1 MTVVDLSSEQ
11 LIAAL
16 RLPAEASVGQ
26 RIPKK
31 LLAENLTS
39 RGTATSADRKL
50 LQEQIEEVTWVAA
63 LKPSNAG
70 IPAYQDEVRS
80 YLELAVLNV
89 RLRQSGQLDRDPAKV
104 SPSVARLAELVHR
117 AIPYPVLLVL
127 DDGSR
132 LYLSLVH
139 IRWAQKEAD
148 KAVLDGDM
156 VQGIFVRNGQTVPS
170 LMDADT
176 VNAFITAMDLSKQP
190 RADLLT
196 LYQGWMDTLSAWQ
209 AAAVTGHFECVSP
222 QQATARRAAL
232 RRCHEL
238 DAQIS
243 SLRVAASKEKQM
255 ARQVAANLEIKALM
269 AERLQAVNSLKG
281 TQ

>member
-1 MTVVDLSSEQ
+1 MSVVDLSSEQ
-11 LIAAL
+11 LISAL
-16 RLPAEASVGQ
+16 RLPTEASVGQ
-26 RIPKK
+26 RVPKK
-31 LLAENLTS
+31 MLADNLTS

-50 LQEQIEEVTWVAA
+50 LQEQIDEVTWVAA
-63 LKPSNAG
+63 LKPTNAG
-70 IPAYQDEVRS
+70 IPVYQDEVRS

-89 RLRQSGQLDRDPAKV
+89 RLRAVSQLDPNPAKV

-117 AIPYPVLLVL
+117 AIPYPVLLIL
-127 DDGSR
+127 DDGAR
-132 LYLSLVH
+132 IYLSLVH

-148 KAVLDGDM
+148 KAVLDGDLI
-156 VQGIFVRNGQTVPS
+156 QGVFVRNGSATAS
-170 LMDADT
+170 MMDTST
-176 VNAFITAMDLSKQP
+176 VNAFINAVDLSKQP
-190 RADLLT
+190 RSDLFV

-209 AAAVTGHFECVSP
+209 AAAVTGRFECVSP

-243 SLRVAASKEKQM
+243 SLRAAASKEKQM

-269 AERLQAVNSLKG
+269 AERQQAANSL
-281 TQ
+281 

>member
-16 RLPAEASVGQ
+16 RLPAEATVSQ
-26 RIPKK
+26 RVPKK
-31 LLAENLTS
+31 MLAENLTS
-39 RGTATSADRKL
+39 RGMATSADRKL
-50 LQEQIEEVTWVAA
+50 LQEQIDEVTWVAA

-70 IPAYQDEVRS
+70 IPVYQDEVRS
-80 YLELAVLNV
+80 YLELAVLSV
-89 RLRQSGQLDRDPAKV
+89 RLRQGSQLDSQAAKV

-127 DDGSR
+127 DDGTR
-132 LYLSLVH
+132 VYLSLVH

-148 KAVLDGDM
+148 KAMLDGDLI
-156 VQGIFVRNGQTVPS
+156 QGVFVCKGSTAASV
-170 LMDADT
+170 MDAGT
-176 VNAFITAMDLSKQP
+176 VNAFINAMDLSKQP
-190 RADLLT
+190 RTDLLT

-209 AAAVTGHFECVSP
+209 AAAVTGRFECVSP

-243 SLRVAASKEKQM
+243 SLRAAASKEKQM
-255 ARQVAANLEIKALM
+255 ARQVATNLEIKALL
-269 AERLQAVNSLKG
+269 AERLQAANSL
-281 TQ
+281 

>member
-1 MTVVDLSSEQ
+1 MSMVDLSSEQ
-11 LIAAL
+11 LISAL
-16 RLPAEASVGQ
+16 CLPAGATVGQ
-26 RIPKK
+26 RVPKK
-31 LLAENLTS
+31 MLAENLTS

-50 LQEQIEEVTWVAA
+50 LQEQIDEVTWVAA
-63 LKPSNAG
+63 LKPTNAG
-70 IPAYQDEVRS
+70 IPVYQDEVRS
-80 YLELAVLNV
+80 YLELAVLSV
-89 RLRQSGQLDRDPAKV
+89 RLRDGSQLAPIPAKV

-127 DDGSR
+127 DDNAR

-148 KAVLDGDM
+148 KAVLDGDLI
-156 VQGIFVRNGQTVPS
+156 QGVFVHNGSPAASV
-170 LMDADT
+170 MDADT
-176 VNAFITAMDLSKQP
+176 VNAFINAMDLSKQP
-190 RADLLT
+190 RTDLLT

-209 AAAVTGHFECVSP
+209 AAAVTGRFECVSP

-243 SLRVAASKEKQM
+243 SLRAAASKEKQM

-269 AERLQAVNSLKG
+269 AERQQAANSL
-281 TQ
+281 

>member
-1 MTVVDLSSEQ
+1 MNGVDLTSEQ
-11 LIAAL
+11 LISAL

-31 LLAENLTS
+31 MLAENLTS

-89 RLRQSGQLDRDPAKV
+89 RLRQGSQLDVKAAKV
-104 SPSVARLAELVHR
+104 SPSVVRLAELVHR

-127 DDGSR
+127 DDGAR

-148 KAVLDGDM
+148 KTVLDGEMIQAVLSRDR
-156 VQGIFVRNGQTVPS
+156 QAPLAAS
-170 LMDADT
+170 ADT
-176 VNAFITAMDLSKQP
+176 LSGFFAALDLSQQQ
-190 RADLLT
+190 RSDLFS
-196 LYQGWMDTLSAWQ
+196 LYQGWMDVVLALQTAS
-209 AAAVTGHFECVSP
+209 VTGRFAVSESRE
-222 QQATARRAAL
+222 QAEARHQALLELKRLQAEIGRLRGIATKEHQLARRV
-232 RRCHEL
+232 E
-238 DAQIS
+238 I
-243 SLRVAASKEKQM
+243 
-255 ARQVAANLEIKALM
+255 NLEIKRIQGKL
-269 AERLQAVNSLKG
+269 EVTLGQL
-281 TQ
+281 

>member
-1 MTVVDLSSEQ
+1 MSMVDLSSEQ
-11 LIAAL
+11 LISAL
-16 RLPAEASVGQ
+16 RLPAEATVGQ
-26 RIPKK
+26 RVPQKM
-31 LLAENLTS
+31 LAENLTS

-50 LQEQIEEVTWVAA
+50 LQEQIDEVTWVAA
-63 LKPSNAG
+63 LKPTNAG
-70 IPAYQDEVRS
+70 IPVYQDEVRS
-80 YLELAVLNV
+80 YLELAVLSV
-89 RLRQSGQLDRDPAKV
+89 RLRESSQLAPIPAKV

-127 DDGSR
+127 DDDAR

-148 KAVLDGDM
+148 KAVLDGDLI
-156 VQGIFVRNGQTVPS
+156 QGVFVHNGSPAASV
-170 LMDADT
+170 MDADT
-176 VNAFITAMDLSKQP
+176 VNAFINAMDLSKQP
-190 RADLLT
+190 RTDLLT

-209 AAAVTGHFECVSP
+209 AAAVTGRFECVSP

-243 SLRVAASKEKQM
+243 SLRAAASKEKQM

-269 AERLQAVNSLKG
+269 AERQQAANSL
-281 TQ
+281 

>member
-16 RLPAEASVGQ
+16 RLPAEATVGQ
-26 RIPKK
+26 RVPKK
-31 LLAENLTS
+31 MLAENLTS

-50 LQEQIEEVTWVAA
+50 LQEQIDEVTWVAA

-70 IPAYQDEVRS
+70 IPVYQDEVRS
-80 YLELAVLNV
+80 YLELAVLSV
-89 RLRQSGQLDRDPAKV
+89 RLRERSQLDPNPAKV
-104 SPSVARLAELVHR
+104 SPSVAPNFARIAELVHR

-127 DDGSR
+127 DDGAS

-148 KAVLDGDM
+148 KAVLDGDLI
-156 VQGIFVRNGQTVPS
+156 QGVFVRNGSTAASV
-170 LMDADT
+170 MDAGT
-176 VNAFITAMDLSKQP
+176 VNAFINTMDLSKQP
-190 RADLLT
+190 RTNLLT

-209 AAAVTGHFECVSP
+209 AAAVTGRFECVSP

-238 DAQIS
+238 DVQIS
-243 SLRVAASKEKQM
+243 SLRTAASKEKQM

-269 AERLQAVNSLKG
+269 AERQQAANSL
-281 TQ
+281 

>member
-1 MTVVDLSSEQ
+1 MSVVDLSSEQ
-11 LIAAL
+11 LISAL
-16 RLPAEASVGQ
+16 RLPAEATVGQ
-26 RIPKK
+26 RVPKK
-31 LLAENLTS
+31 MLAENLTS
-39 RGTATSADRKL
+39 RSTATSADRKL
-50 LQEQIEEVTWVAA
+50 LHEQIEEVTWVAA
-63 LKPSNAG
+63 LKPTNAG
-70 IPAYQDEVRS
+70 IPVYQDEVRS
-80 YLELAVLNV
+80 YLELAVLSV
-89 RLRQSGQLDRDPAKV
+89 RLREGSQLAPIPAKV

-127 DDGSR
+127 DDNAR

-148 KAVLDGDM
+148 KAVLDGDLI
-156 VQGIFVRNGQTVPS
+156 QGVFVHNGSPAASV
-170 LMDADT
+170 MDADT
-176 VNAFITAMDLSKQP
+176 VNAFINAMDLSKQP
-190 RADLLT
+190 RTDLLT

-209 AAAVTGHFECVSP
+209 AAAVTGRFECVSP

-243 SLRVAASKEKQM
+243 SLRAAASKEKQM

-269 AERLQAVNSLKG
+269 AERQQAANSL
-281 TQ
+281 

>member
-1 MTVVDLSSEQ
+1 MSVVDLSSEQ
-11 LIAAL
+11 LISAL
-16 RLPAEASVGQ
+16 CLPAEATVGQ
-26 RIPKK
+26 RVPKK
-31 LLAENLTS
+31 MLTENLTS

-50 LQEQIEEVTWVAA
+50 LQEQIDEVTWVAA
-63 LKPSNAG
+63 LKPTNAG
-70 IPAYQDEVRS
+70 IPVYQDEVRS
-80 YLELAVLNV
+80 YLELAVLSV
-89 RLRQSGQLDRDPAKV
+89 RLREGSQLAPIPAKV

-117 AIPYPVLLVL
+117 AIPYPVLLIL
-127 DDGSR
+127 DDGAR

-148 KAVLDGDM
+148 KAVLDGDLI
-156 VQGIFVRNGQTVPS
+156 QGVFVHNGSPAASV
-170 LMDADT
+170 MDADT
-176 VNAFITAMDLSKQP
+176 VNAFINAMDLSKQP
-190 RADLLT
+190 RTDLLT

-209 AAAVTGHFECVSP
+209 AAAVTGRFECVSP

-243 SLRVAASKEKQM
+243 SLRAAASKEKQM

-269 AERLQAVNSLKG
+269 AERQQAANSL
-281 TQ
+281 

>member
-1 MTVVDLSSEQ
+1 MSVVDLSSEQ
-11 LIAAL
+11 LISAL
-16 RLPAEASVGQ
+16 CLPAEATVGQ
-26 RIPKK
+26 RVPKK
-31 LLAENLTS
+31 MLAENLTS
-39 RGTATSADRKL
+39 RGMATSADRKL
-50 LQEQIEEVTWVAA
+50 LHEQIEEVTWVAA
-63 LKPSNAG
+63 LKPTNAG
-70 IPAYQDEVRS
+70 IPVYQDEVRS
-80 YLELAVLNV
+80 YLELAVLSV
-89 RLRQSGQLDRDPAKV
+89 RLREGSQLAPIPAKV

-127 DDGSR
+127 DDDAR

-148 KAVLDGDM
+148 KAVLDGDLI
-156 VQGIFVRNGQTVPS
+156 QGVFVHNGSPAASV
-170 LMDADT
+170 MDADT
-176 VNAFITAMDLSKQP
+176 VNAFINAMDLSKQP
-190 RADLLT
+190 RTDLLT

-209 AAAVTGHFECVSP
+209 AAAVTGRFECVSP

-243 SLRVAASKEKQM
+243 SLRAAASKEKQM

-269 AERLQAVNSLKG
+269 AERQQAANSL
-281 TQ
+281 

>member
-1 MTVVDLSSEQ
+1 MTGGDLSSEQ
-11 LIAAL
+11 LISAL

-26 RIPKK
+26 RVPKK
-31 LLAENLTS
+31 MLAENLTS

-50 LQEQIEEVTWVAA
+50 LQEQVEEVTWVAA
-63 LKPSNAG
+63 LKPTNAG
-70 IPAYQDEVRS
+70 IPVYQDDVRS
-80 YLELAVLNV
+80 YLELAVLSA
-89 RLRQSGQLDRDPAKV
+89 RLRQGGQLDANPAKV

-127 DDGSR
+127 DDGAR

-148 KAVLDGDM
+148 KTVLDGDLI
-156 VQGIFVRNGQTVPS
+156 QGVFVRSGVS
-170 LMDADT
+170 SSAMDADT
-176 VNAFITAMDLSKQP
+176 VNAFIDAVDMSKQP
-190 RADLLT
+190 RTDLLT

-209 AAAVTGHFECVSP
+209 AAAVTGRFECVSP

-243 SLRVAASKEKQM
+243 SLRAAASKEKQM
-255 ARQVAANLEIKALM
+255 ARQVAANLEIKALL
-269 AERLQAVNSLKG
+269 AERQQAAHSL
-281 TQ
+281 

>member
-1 MTVVDLSSEQ
+1 MSVVDLSSEQ
-11 LIAAL
+11 LISAL
-16 RLPAEASVGQ
+16 RLPAEATVGQ
-26 RIPKK
+26 RVPKK
-31 LLAENLTS
+31 MLAENLTS
-39 RGTATSADRKL
+39 RSTATSADRKL
-50 LQEQIEEVTWVAA
+50 LHEQIEEVTWVAA
-63 LKPSNAG
+63 LKPTNAG
-70 IPAYQDEVRS
+70 IPVYQDEVRS
-80 YLELAVLNV
+80 YLELAVLSV
-89 RLRQSGQLDRDPAKV
+89 RLREGSQLAPIPAKV

-127 DDGSR
+127 DDNAR

-148 KAVLDGDM
+148 KAVLDGDLI
-156 VQGIFVRNGQTVPS
+156 QGVFVHNGSPAASV
-170 LMDADT
+170 MDADT
-176 VNAFITAMDLSKQP
+176 VNAFINAMGLSKQP
-190 RADLLT
+190 RTDLLT

-209 AAAVTGHFECVSP
+209 AAAVTGRFECVSP

-243 SLRVAASKEKQM
+243 SLRAAASKEKQM

-269 AERLQAVNSLKG
+269 AERQQALNSL
-281 TQ
+281 

>member
-1 MTVVDLSSEQ
+1 MSVVDLSSEQ

-16 RLPAEASVGQ
+16 RLPAEATVGQ
-26 RIPKK
+26 RVPKK
-31 LLAENLTS
+31 MLAENLTS

-50 LQEQIEEVTWVAA
+50 LQEQIDEVTWVAA
-63 LKPSNAG
+63 LKPTNAG
-70 IPAYQDEVRS
+70 IPLYQDEVRS

-89 RLRQSGQLDRDPAKV
+89 RLRRGSLLDPNPAKV
-104 SPSVARLAELVHR
+104 SPSMARLAELVHR

-127 DDGSR
+127 DGGER
-132 LYLSLVH
+132 LYLSLAH

-148 KAVLDGDM
+148 KTVLDGDLI
-156 VQGIFVRNGQTVPS
+156 QGVFVHNGSTAASV
-170 LMDADT
+170 MDAET
-176 VNAFITAMDLSKQP
+176 VNAFLNAMDLSKQP
-190 RADLLT
+190 RTDLLT

-209 AAAVTGHFECVSP
+209 VAAVTGRFECVSP

-243 SLRVAASKEKQM
+243 SLRVAACKEKQM

-269 AERLQAVNSLKG
+269 AERQQAANSL
-281 TQ
+281 

>member
-1 MTVVDLSSEQ
+1 MSVVDLSSEQ
-11 LIAAL
+11 LISAL
-16 RLPAEASVGQ
+16 RLPAEATVGQ
-26 RIPKK
+26 RVPKK
-31 LLAENLTS
+31 MLAENLTS
-39 RGTATSADRKL
+39 RSTATSADRKL
-50 LQEQIEEVTWVAA
+50 LHEQIEEVTWVAA
-63 LKPSNAG
+63 LKPTNAG
-70 IPAYQDEVRS
+70 IPVYQDEVRS
-80 YLELAVLNV
+80 YLELAVLSV
-89 RLRQSGQLDRDPAKV
+89 RLREGSQIAPIPAKV

-127 DDGSR
+127 DDNAR

-148 KAVLDGDM
+148 KAVLDGDLI
-156 VQGIFVRNGQTVPS
+156 QGVFVHNGSPAASV
-170 LMDADT
+170 MDADT
-176 VNAFITAMDLSKQP
+176 VNAFINAMDLSKQP
-190 RADLLT
+190 RTDLLT

-209 AAAVTGHFECVSP
+209 AAAVTGRFECVSP

-243 SLRVAASKEKQM
+243 SLRAAASKEKQM

-269 AERLQAVNSLKG
+269 AERQQAANSL
-281 TQ
+281 

>member
-1 MTVVDLSSEQ
+1 M
-11 LIAAL
+11 
-16 RLPAEASVGQ
+16 
-26 RIPKK
+26 
-31 LLAENLTS
+31 LAENLTS

-50 LQEQIEEVTWVAA
+50 LQEQIDEVTWVAA
-63 LKPSNAG
+63 LKPTNAG
-70 IPAYQDEVRS
+70 IPVYQDEVRS
-80 YLELAVLNV
+80 YLELAVLSV
-89 RLRQSGQLDRDPAKV
+89 RLRDGSQLAPIPAKV

-127 DDGSR
+127 DDNAR

-148 KAVLDGDM
+148 KVVLDGDLI
-156 VQGIFVRNGQTVPS
+156 QGVFVHNGSPAASV
-170 LMDADT
+170 MDADT
-176 VNAFITAMDLSKQP
+176 VNAFINAMDLSKQP
-190 RADLLT
+190 RTDLLT

-209 AAAVTGHFECVSP
+209 AAAVTGRFECVSP

-243 SLRVAASKEKQM
+243 SLRAAASKEKQM

-269 AERLQAVNSLKG
+269 AERQQAANSL
-281 TQ
+281 

>member
-1 MTVVDLSSEQ
+1 MSMVDLSSEQ
-11 LIAAL
+11 LISAL
-16 RLPAEASVGQ
+16 CLPAGATVGQ
-26 RIPKK
+26 RVPKK
-31 LLAENLTS
+31 MLAENLTS

-50 LQEQIEEVTWVAA
+50 LQEQIDEVTWVAA
-63 LKPSNAG
+63 LKPTNAG
-70 IPAYQDEVRS
+70 IPLYQDEVRS
-80 YLELAVLNV
+80 YLELAVLSV
-89 RLRQSGQLDRDPAKV
+89 RLRDGSQLAPIPAKV

-127 DDGSR
+127 DDNAR

-148 KAVLDGDM
+148 KVVLDGDLI
-156 VQGIFVRNGQTVPS
+156 QGVFVHNGSPAASV
-170 LMDADT
+170 MDADT
-176 VNAFITAMDLSKQP
+176 VNAFINAMDLSKQP
-190 RADLLT
+190 RTDLLT

-209 AAAVTGHFECVSP
+209 AAAVTGRFECVSP

-243 SLRVAASKEKQM
+243 SLRAAASKEKQM

-269 AERLQAVNSLKG
+269 AERQQAANSL
-281 TQ
+281 

>member
-1 MTVVDLSSEQ
+1 MTGGDLSSEQ
-11 LIAAL
+11 LISAL
-16 RLPAEASVGQ
+16 RLPAEATVGQ
-26 RIPKK
+26 RVPKK
-31 LLAENLTS
+31 MLAENLTS

-50 LQEQIEEVTWVAA
+50 LQEQIDEITWVAA
-63 LKPSNAG
+63 LKPTNAG
-70 IPAYQDEVRS
+70 IPEYQDEVRS
-80 YLELAVLNV
+80 YLELAVLSL
-89 RLRQSGQLDRDPAKV
+89 RLRQGGQFDANPAKV

-139 IRWAQKEAD
+139 IRWAQKEAE
-148 KAVLDGDM
+148 KSVLDGDLI
-156 VQGIFVRNGQTVPS
+156 QGVFVRNGPAAASV
-170 LMDADT
+170 MDAGT
-176 VNAFITAMDLSKQP
+176 VDAFINAMDLSKQP
-190 RADLLT
+190 RTDLLT

-209 AAAVTGHFECVSP
+209 AAAVTGRFECVGP

-238 DAQIS
+238 DVQIS
-243 SLRVAASKEKQM
+243 SLRAVASKEKQM

-269 AERLQAVNSLKG
+269 AERQQALNSL
-281 TQ
+281 

>member
-16 RLPAEASVGQ
+16 RLPAEATVDQ
-26 RIPKK
+26 RVPKK
-31 LLAENLTS
+31 MLAENLSS
-39 RGTATSADRKL
+39 RSTATSADRKL
-50 LQEQIEEVTWVAA
+50 LQEQIDEITWVAA
-63 LKPSNAG
+63 LKPTNAG
-70 IPAYQDEVRS
+70 IPVYQDEVRG
-80 YLELAVLNV
+80 YLELAVLSV
-89 RLRQSGQLDRDPAKV
+89 RLRQGSQLDAKAAKV
-104 SPSVARLAELVHR
+104 SPNVARLAELVHR

-127 DDGSR
+127 DDEAH

-148 KAVLDGDM
+148 KAVLDGDLI
-156 VQGIFVRNGQTVPS
+156 QGVFVRNVSTAASV
-170 LMDADT
+170 MDAGT
-176 VNAFITAMDLSKQP
+176 VKAFINAMDLSKQP
-190 RADLLT
+190 RTDLLT

-209 AAAVTGHFECVSP
+209 AAAVTGRFECVNP

-243 SLRVAASKEKQM
+243 SLRAAASKEKQM

-269 AERLQAVNSLKG
+269 AERQQAASSL
-281 TQ
+281 

>member
-1 MTVVDLSSEQ
+1 MSMVDLSSEQ
-11 LIAAL
+11 LISAL
-16 RLPAEASVGQ
+16 RLPAEATVGQ
-26 RIPKK
+26 RVPKK
-31 LLAENLTS
+31 MLAENLTS

-50 LQEQIEEVTWVAA
+50 LQEQIDEVTWVAA
-63 LKPSNAG
+63 LKPTNAG
-70 IPAYQDEVRS
+70 IPVYQDEVRS
-80 YLELAVLNV
+80 YLELAVLSV
-89 RLRQSGQLDRDPAKV
+89 RLRESSQLAPIPAKV

-127 DDGSR
+127 DDNAR

-148 KAVLDGDM
+148 KAVLDGDLI
-156 VQGIFVRNGQTVPS
+156 QGVFVHNGSPAASV
-170 LMDADT
+170 MDADT
-176 VNAFITAMDLSKQP
+176 VNAFINAMDLSKQP
-190 RADLLT
+190 RTDLLT

-209 AAAVTGHFECVSP
+209 AAAVTGRFECVSP
-222 QQATARRAAL
+222 QQAMARRATL

-243 SLRVAASKEKQM
+243 SLRAAASKEKQM

-269 AERLQAVNSLKG
+269 AERQQAANSL
-281 TQ
+281 

>member
-16 RLPAEASVGQ
+16 RLPAEATVGQ
-26 RIPKK
+26 RVPKK
-31 LLAENLTS
+31 MLAENLTS
-39 RGTATSADRKL
+39 RGTPTSADRKL
-50 LQEQIEEVTWVAA
+50 LQEKIDEVTWVAA
-63 LKPSNAG
+63 IKPTNAG
-70 IPAYQDEVRS
+70 IPVYQDEVRS

-89 RLRQSGQLDRDPAKV
+89 RLREGGQLDPNPAKV
-104 SPSVARLAELVHR
+104 SSSVARLAELVHR

-127 DDGSR
+127 HDGAR

-148 KAVLDGDM
+148 QTVLDGDLIHG
-156 VQGIFVRNGQTVPS
+156 VFARNGSATASV
-170 LMDADT
+170 MDADT
-176 VNAFITAMDLSKQP
+176 ANAFINAMDLSKQP
-190 RADLLT
+190 RTDLLT

-209 AAAVTGHFECVSP
+209 AAAITGRFECVSP
-222 QQATARRAAL
+222 QQSTARRAAL

-243 SLRVAASKEKQM
+243 SLRAAASKEKQM

-269 AERLQAVNSLKG
+269 TERQQAANSL
-281 TQ
+281 

>member
-1 MTVVDLSSEQ
+1 MNVVDLSSEQ
-11 LIAAL
+11 MISAL

-31 LLAENLTS
+31 MLTDNLTS
-39 RGTATSADRKL
+39 RGAATSADRKL
-50 LQEQIEEVTWVAA
+50 LQEQIDEVTWVAA
-63 LKPSNAG
+63 LKPTNAG
-70 IPAYQDEVRS
+70 IPVYQDEVRS
-80 YLELAVLNV
+80 YLELAVLSV
-89 RLRQSGQLDRDPAKV
+89 RLREGSQIAPIPAKV

-127 DDGSR
+127 DDNAR

-148 KAVLDGDM
+148 KAVLDGDLI
-156 VQGIFVRNGQTVPS
+156 QGVFVHNGSPAASV
-170 LMDADT
+170 MDADT
-176 VNAFITAMDLSKQP
+176 VNAFINAMDLSKQP
-190 RADLLT
+190 RTDLLT

-209 AAAVTGHFECVSP
+209 AAAVTGRFECVSP

-243 SLRVAASKEKQM
+243 SLRAAASKEKQM

-269 AERLQAVNSLKG
+269 AERQQAANSL
-281 TQ
+281 

>member
-1 MTVVDLSSEQ
+1 MSMVDLSSEQ
-11 LIAAL
+11 LISAL
-16 RLPAEASVGQ
+16 CLPAEATVGQ
-26 RIPKK
+26 RVPKK
-31 LLAENLTS
+31 MLAENLTS

-50 LQEQIEEVTWVAA
+50 LQEQIDEVTWVAA
-63 LKPSNAG
+63 LKPTNAG
-70 IPAYQDEVRS
+70 IPVYQDEVRS
-80 YLELAVLNV
+80 YLELAVLSV
-89 RLRQSGQLDRDPAKV
+89 RLRESSQLAPIPAKV

-127 DDGSR
+127 DDNAR

-148 KAVLDGDM
+148 KAVLDGDLI
-156 VQGIFVRNGQTVPS
+156 QGVFVHNGSPAASV
-170 LMDADT
+170 MDADT
-176 VNAFITAMDLSKQP
+176 VNAFINAMGLSKQP
-190 RADLLT
+190 RTDLLT

-209 AAAVTGHFECVSP
+209 AAAVTGRFECVSP

-243 SLRVAASKEKQM
+243 SLRAAASKEKQM

-269 AERLQAVNSLKG
+269 AERQQAANSL
-281 TQ
+281 

>member
-1 MTVVDLSSEQ
+1 MNVVDLSSEQ
-11 LIAAL
+11 LISAL

-31 LLAENLTS
+31 MLAENLTS
-39 RGTATSADRKL
+39 RGTATNADRKL

-70 IPAYQDEVRS
+70 IPVYQDEVRS

-89 RLRQSGQLDRDPAKV
+89 RLRQGSQLDVKAAKV
-104 SPSVARLAELVHR
+104 SSSTARVAELVHR
-117 AIPYPVLLVL
+117 AIPYPVLMVL
-127 DDGSR
+127 DDDAL
-132 LYLSLVH
+132 LYLSMVH

-148 KAVLDGDM
+148 KTVLDGELI
-156 VQGIFVRNGQTVPS
+156 QGTFVRNGSSKAPTANAAT
-170 LMDADT
+170 L
-176 VNAFITAMDLSKQP
+176 NAFMGALPLSMQP
-190 RADLLT
+190 RADLFA

-209 AAAVTGHFECVSP
+209 AAAVTGRFECVSP

-243 SLRVAASKEKQM
+243 SLRAAASKEKQM
-255 ARQVAANLEIKALM
+255 ARQVAVNLEIKALM
-269 AERLQAVNSLKG
+269 AERQQAANSL
-281 TQ
+281 